1 MREYQRSVL
10 YKHYFPRNNA
20 FAWGH
25 LNHIRRCIVTF
36 KKRCQNKVRQSSE
49 WMPMDVKERKRCT
62 SKVIALA
69 VLSGMVMASGC
80 SGNPGPGKTNSD
92 SLVMSQFES
101 NDEPSPTPTDA
112 QHQDSDAKLAE
123 IHYTS
128 EQLDRIS
135 KLAAQAGLTKVYLP
149 RMAVEG
155 NPLADVELH
164 ENTLILHY
172 KSMRLEQSGNA
183 RDDVEGMHIRQVEL
197 GNGATGEWLNGED
210 FAPKHRFFRFRMDGM
225 HFFMDDYMYL
235 PEEQVQS
242 IAESLVEL
250 DELRS

>member
-1 MREYQRSVL
+1 
-10 YKHYFPRNNA
+10 
-20 FAWGH
+20 
-25 LNHIRRCIVTF
+25 
-36 KKRCQNKVRQSSE
+36 
-49 WMPMDVKERKRCT
+49 MDVKERKRCT

-92 SLVMSQFES
+92 SPVMSQIES
-101 NDEPSPTPTDA
+101 NDEPSSMLTDA
-112 QHQDSDAKLAE
+112 LAQHPGSDAKLAE

-172 KSMRLEQSGNA
+172 QSMRLEQSGNA
-183 RDDVEGMHIRQVEL
+183 RDDVEGMHIRQVEP

-242 IAESLVEL
+242 IAESFVAL

>member
-1 MREYQRSVL
+1 MV
-10 YKHYFPRNNA
+10 F
-20 FAWGH
+20 
-25 LNHIRRCIVTF
+25 
-36 KKRCQNKVRQSSE
+36 
-49 WMPMDVKERKRCT
+49 KERKRCT

-101 NDEPSPTPTDA
+101 NDEPSSMLTDA
-112 QHQDSDAKLAE
+112 PYQDSDAKLAE

-155 NPLADVELH
+155 TPLADVELH

-183 RDDVEGMHIRQVEL
+183 RDDVEGMHIRQVEP

-250 DELRS
+250 DELRF